1 MGEFIS
7 TNELVLYEKNYFLKE
22 LTVRED
28 KSNYKV
34 ILEKRLFNFSVG
46 VIKYVLTIPAN
57 SEFSVFRNQLS
68 RSGTAIGANYEEV
81 LGAFGKRDFIS
92 KLTICLKESRESNYW
107 LRILGELKLE
117 NEILR
122 IKLEKESGEFIKI
135 FTASIKTARSR
146 K

>member
-7 TNELVLYEKNYFLKE
+7 ANELVLYEKNYYSKE
-22 LTVRED
+22 LTVTEN
-28 KSNYKV
+28 KGNYKL
-34 ILEKRLFNFSVG
+34 ILEKRLFNFSVD
-46 VIKYVLTIPAN
+46 VIKYVLTLPVK

-68 RSGTAIGANYEEV
+68 KAGTAIGANYEEA

-107 LRILGELKLE
+107 LRILGELKLG

-122 IKLEKESGEFIKI
+122 KKLEQESGEFIKI
-135 FTASIKTARSR
+135 FTASIKTA
-146 K
+146 